1 METQNST
8 KTLPPS
14 EGLKHCDEPIR
25 QDTRKPCYQL
35 IADVSA
41 LDAFVGGLAGE
52 PMIAVDLEADSMYH
66 YREKVCLIQ
75 ITAGKTVGIIDPL
88 SVDDLSG
95 LRPLFADPGVRKVFH
110 GADYDIRSLWRDFG
124 IEVRNLFD
132 TQVACRFLGYRES
145 GLEAVIR
152 SQFDVVLDK
161 KFQKKNWSSRPLP
174 RDMLAYAASDTLYL
188 IPLAERLLSAL
199 GENGRLP
206 WVLEECRLLSQ
217 VRSLPE
223 NSEPLFFR
231 FKGAGRLRPRSL
243 AVLESLLQLRRE
255 IAEKKD
261 RPLFKILGNETI
273 MKIVKGRPTSL
284 AQLERAGGLSRK
296 QLEMYGNALVQRVLT
311 ALEVPEEAL
320 PVYPRKKS
328 PVLSPRVPERINA
341 LKEWRDGKAAEL
353 EIDPTLIC
361 NKSLLTTLAAENPR
375 DAAALEGIEEL
386 KTWQYEAFG
395 EDILAVLNALRKPRK
410 PSRPKQRRRK
420 KDSPEGN
427 PIPSQ

>member
-1 METQNST
+1 METQKST
-8 KTLPPS
+8 EPLAAVQDGEASGEAPPQAAYH
-14 EGLKHCDEPIR
+14 LV
-25 QDTRKPCYQL
+25 
-35 IADVSA
+35 ADAPA
-41 LDAFVGGLAGE
+41 LDAFVDGLAGE
-52 PMIAVDLEADSMYH
+52 PVIAVDLEADSMYH

-88 SVDDLSG
+88 SVEDLSG
-95 LRPLFADPGVRKVFH
+95 LRPVFADPGVRKVFH

-132 TQVACRFLGYRES
+132 TQVACRFLGFRES

-174 RDMLAYAASDTLYL
+174 HDMLAYAALDTLYL

-199 GENGRLP
+199 REKGRLP

-243 AVLESLLQLRRE
+243 AVLESLLQFRRE

-261 RPLFKILGNETI
+261 RPLFKILGNEAI
-273 MKIVKGRPTSL
+273 LRIVKGRPTSL
-284 AQLERAGGLSRK
+284 AQLERTGGLSRK
-296 QLEMYGNALVQRVLT
+296 QAEMYGNALVQRVLA
-311 ALEVPEEAL
+311 ALEIPEDDL
-320 PVYPRKKS
+320 PDYPRKKS
-328 PVLSPRVPERINA
+328 PALSPRVPERINA
-341 LKEWRDGKAAEL
+341 LKEWRDGRAAAL

-361 NKSLLTTLAAENPR
+361 NKSLLTTLAVSNPH
-375 DAAALEGIEEL
+375 DAAALESIEEL
-386 KTWQYEAFG
+386 KAWQYEAFG
-395 EDILAVLNALRKPRK
+395 EDILAVLNTLRKPRK
-410 PSRPKQRRRK
+410 PSRAGHRRRRK
-420 KDSPEGN
+420 DPPEGG
-427 PIPSQ
+427 PVPSH